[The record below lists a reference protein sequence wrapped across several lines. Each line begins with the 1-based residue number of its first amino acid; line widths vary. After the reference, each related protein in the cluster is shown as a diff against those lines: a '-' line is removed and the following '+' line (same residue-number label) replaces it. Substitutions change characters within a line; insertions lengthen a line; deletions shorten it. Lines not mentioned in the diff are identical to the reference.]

1 MVTLVASP
9 RGDPFCRPKIRC
21 NMAKKGAKTL
31 CFKISYKTPLNGRK
45 NNPTF
50 VDKFG
55 FSDPKRNLLSWCFDS
70 RTVVLFSFLPSYL
83 SRNVTYRKIP
93 KISPRSYI
101 FQRPFL
107 SGLFLDGLIFV
118 TAYVRREV
126 CVSKSI
132 GLAYS
137 WKEINRFCFVLLCIW
152 GQFSKYKTPGGLYWE
167 GRLHGGFFMLRV
179 WAGAYTWRGLI
190 FGILR

>member
-1 MVTLVASP
+1 MVTLEASP

-31 CFKISYKTPLNGRK
+31 CSKISYKTPLNGRK

-55 FSDPKRNLLSWCFDS
+55 FLTQNEICLKMMFSFSDKSHL
-70 RTVVLFSFLPSYL
+70 RTSVLFSFLPSYL

-93 KISPRSYI
+93 RISPGSYI
-101 FQRPFL
+101 FQRPFMR
-107 SGLFLDGLIFV
+107 SLFLDGLIFV
-118 TAYVRREV
+118 GAYVRREV

-137 WKEINRFCFVLLCIW
+137 WKEINGFCFVLLCI
-152 GQFSKYKTPGGLYWE
+152 
-167 GRLHGGFFMLRV
+167 
-179 WAGAYTWRGLI
+179 
-190 FGILR
+190 